1 MAKSIMIQGTSSGV
15 GKSILSSALCR
26 ILKQDGYK
34 VAPFKS
40 QNMSSNYHLLPNGD
54 KMARSQALAA
64 YASGCTPSTDLNPIL
79 IMPTD
84 NQTTVIV
91 NGKTIGNMF
100 SKEYSQ
106 YKKEAFNQVLS
117 AYSRLDNEYD
127 VIVVEGAG
135 SPVEMNLVNNDIVNM
150 GLAQK
155 INSPV
160 LLVSDIIRGG
170 VFASL
175 YGTMML
181 FTQAQ
186 RNLVKGLVVNKFKG
200 NIEYFSD
207 GKAII
212 ENLCGKSVVG
222 IVPYTQVKIED
233 EDSLTD
239 FNSNLKTKQILINE
253 NDNKDT
259 NDYLSLLDKEF
270 DKLAGHF
277 RKNLDMKKIYEI
289 IERGV

>member
-1 MAKSIMIQGTSSGV
+1 MAKSIMLQGTSSGV
-15 GKSILSSALCR
+15 GKSILSACLCR
-26 ILKQDGYK
+26 VLKQDGYK

-40 QNMSSNYHLLPNGD
+40 QNMSCNYHLLPNGD

-64 YASGCTPSTDLNPIL
+64 YASGCNPSSDMNPIL

-91 NGKTIGNMF
+91 NGKTIGNMC

-106 YKKEAFNQVLS
+106 YKKDAFNQVLS
-117 AYSRLDNEYD
+117 AYSRLEKENDI
-127 VIVVEGAG
+127 IVVEGAG
-135 SPVEMNLVNNDIVNM
+135 SPVEMNLVSNDIVNM
-150 GLAQK
+150 GLAEK
-155 INSPV
+155 IKAPV
-160 LLVSDIIRGG
+160 LLVSDIMRGG

-186 RNLVKGLVVNKFKG
+186 RNLVKGLIVNKFKG
-200 NIEYFSD
+200 KTEYFSE

-212 ENLCGKSVVG
+212 EDLCGKSVVG
-222 IVPYTQVKIED
+222 IIPYTQVKIED

-239 FNSNLKTKQILINE
+239 FNSNLKTKEMLIKEDISN
-253 NDNKDT
+253 DT
-259 NDYLSLLDKEF
+259 NEYLQILDKEF
-270 DKLAGHF
+270 DKLAEHF
-277 RKNLDMKKIYEI
+277 RKNIDMKKVYEI
-289 IERGV
+289 IEKGV